1 MHECMGGQVRSL
13 GENPAHCMWGGGL
26 EGTGQAHLM
35 ALAFPSMVKTVPLY
49 KLFVHYYASASI
61 FKGR

>member
-1 MHECMGGQVRSL
+1 MNAWVSASFSENLPTACQGGPGR
-13 GENPAHCMWGGGL
+13 
-26 EGTGQAHLM
+26 TGQAHLM
-35 ALAFPSMVKTVPLY
+35 ALAFPKYGKDRTLY